1 MRVTGVVR
9 EKFNQTILDTNGSA
23 AAIDARGPAAEPA
36 PVTLDPALAK
46 AQTDGAGGR
55 SYYERFEGMRVRVA
69 EATANSGG
77 TNKFGELFLT
87 LGPEQDRVFRTDA
100 AQDLIAADSDA
111 GAGNPPIPYLDPDG
125 STTTIHAD
133 LFDRVSD
140 LVGPMSYDFSNY
152 RVVPQPDVVPTV
164 DRTPGPAYPYD
175 ALSPSAP
182 DELRIASF
190 NVENFFGPGAE
201 LDGGIVTDADYAE
214 KRDRIADAID
224 RLLERPDVV
233 AVQEVDELAILQ
245 DVAAELGGYTA
256 YLREGNDE
264 RGIDVGFLVKDTVTA
279 SNLRQW
285 GKAQTED
292 VASTCSD
299 IPGRLFDR
307 PPLSIDVERGGVK
320 VTVFS
325 NHFASKSGT
334 NQDCRVA
341 QAQFVAGA
349 AAEVEAA
356 GGQVLVAG
364 DLNDFEDEGAP
375 TTLGETLNPLWGLAP
390 AQERYSF
397 QFSGR
402 LQTLDHMFV
411 SDGLLERVRAFTY
424 AHFDNDYFERPDPAD
439 GHHVSDHDPPVVTLR
454 VAPPR
459 PPAPAAIVAPSI
471 AGRHHWLIGL
481 RGVWS
486 DAATFRYRWL
496 RCWSEALSSCTPI
509 RGATG
514 TTYHVQRDDKGR
526 YLRFEVTATGG
537 GGTTVAPSPPVRI
550 RARR

>member
-1 MRVTGVVR
+1 M
-9 EKFNQTILDTNGSA
+9 
-23 AAIDARGPAAEPA
+23 
-36 PVTLDPALAK
+36 
-46 AQTDGAGGR
+46 
-55 SYYERFEGMRVRVA
+55 
-69 EATANSGG
+69 
-77 TNKFGELFLT
+77 
-87 LGPEQDRVFRTDA
+87 
-100 AQDLIAADSDA
+100 
-111 GAGNPPIPYLDPDG
+111 
-125 STTTIHAD
+125 
-133 LFDRVSD
+133 
-140 LVGPMSYDFSNY
+140 
-152 RVVPQPDVVPTV
+152 
-164 DRTPGPAYPYD
+164 
-175 ALSPSAP
+175 
-182 DELRIASF
+182 
-190 NVENFFGPGAE
+190 
-201 LDGGIVTDADYAE
+201 
-214 KRDRIADAID
+214 
-224 RLLERPDVV
+224 
-233 AVQEVDELAILQ
+233 
-245 DVAAELGGYTA
+245 
-256 YLREGNDE
+256 
-264 RGIDVGFLVKDTVTA
+264 
-279 SNLRQW
+279 
-285 GKAQTED
+285 
-292 VASTCSD
+292 
-299 IPGRLFDR
+299 
-307 PPLSIDVERGGVK
+307 K